1 MERGGSA
8 QVLPVA
14 AATAPTL
21 RELMQTPLKSAAERC
36 KTTATNHSP
45 ERMLKL
51 ETHYLDV
58 RGTNVLAHQQNMNH
72 MERKQMD
79 SSVQAWS

>member
-1 MERGGSA
+1 MERSSGA
-8 QVLPVA
+8 QVLPGA

-21 RELMQTPLKSAAERC
+21 RNLMQKPPKSAAERS

-45 ERMLKL
+45 ERMFKL

-58 RGTNVLAHQQNMNH
+58 RGTNVLAHQQSMDH
-72 MERKQMD
+72 ITQKRMENPAR
-79 SSVQAWS
+79 AWS